1 MILWRIVLVHKSE
14 SRWQKN
20 SQAWLSTSPSPTVY
34 IRLASH
40 VFALTFRQA
49 WYPRL
54 RQTNEDVSLL
64 LKTMAIAKMAAS
76 FPSYLPPSHPHS
88 RWTEVKAKPCSL
100 GASPLWCCVCVY
112 ELMKMATLF
121 YRTGTFKAACSSAE
135 VPFFWSVQ
143 LLHEEMRVRGHS
155 EVAQT
160 KCGAEV
166 WLGLV

>member
-1 MILWRIVLVHKSE
+1 
-14 SRWQKN
+14 
-20 SQAWLSTSPSPTVY
+20 
-34 IRLASH
+34 
-40 VFALTFRQA
+40 
-49 WYPRL
+49 
-54 RQTNEDVSLL
+54 
-64 LKTMAIAKMAAS
+64 MAIAKMAAS

-112 ELMKMATLF
+112 ELMKMAKLF

-166 WLGLV
+166 